1 MPFPAILRRRPA
13 KPINLALQ
21 GGGSHGA
28 FTWGVLDRL
37 LEDGRIELEGISG
50 TSAGAMNAVVLAHGL
65 ATGGREGARE
75 ALSTFWESIASRV
88 PFDPLQSGFM
98 GQTGLTQGSGLP
110 PVLKAMMG
118 LTRFLS
124 PYQLNPFDVNP
135 LREIVQG
142 TIDFERLR
150 AECGLKLFIAATQ
163 VRTGK
168 VRLFRTGELT
178 AEAVLASACL
188 PSLHHGIE
196 IDGELYWD
204 GGYSANPA
212 IYPLFYHCRSPDVVI
227 VLLHPLRLPHTP
239 GTAAE
244 IWNRVTELGFSAT
257 FLREMRMIAQAKTH
271 VERSLFSIGRL
282 ERRLRHMKFHMV
294 EAEELMSQLSPESK
308 LSAHLPFITM
318 LRDQGR
324 ARADAWL
331 AQNVGRIGARSSVDL
346 TELFGDRTAG

>member
-1 MPFPAILRRRPA
+1 MPFPAMMKFRTRKR
-13 KPINLALQ
+13 INLALQ

-37 LEDGRIELEGISG
+37 LEDERIDFEGISG

-65 ATGGREGARE
+65 ITGGRKGARE
-75 ALSTFWESIASRV
+75 ALAKFWENIANRV

-135 LREIVQG
+135 LRDIVAAS
-142 TIDFERLR
+142 IDFERLR
-150 AECGLKLFIAATQ
+150 AECRLRLFIAATQ

-168 VRLFRTGELT
+168 LRLFRTGELT

-212 IYPLFYHCRSPDVVI
+212 IYPLFYHCRSRDVVI
-227 VLLHPLRLPHTP
+227 VILHPLRLPHDP
-239 GTAAE
+239 STARE

-257 FLREMRMIAQAKTH
+257 FLREMQMIAQAKRH

-282 ERRLRHMKFHMV
+282 ERRLRHMNFHLV
-294 EAEELMSQLSPESK
+294 EAEELMSQLSSESK
-308 LSAHLPFITM
+308 LSAHWPFICM

-324 ARADAWL
+324 ARADVWL
-331 AQNVGRIGARSSVDL
+331 AQTFKRVGSRSSVDL
-346 TELFGDRTAG
+346 TELFGDRNSG

>member
-1 MPFPAILRRRPA
+1 MPFPAILRRWPA
-13 KPINLALQ
+13 KRINLALQ

-28 FTWGVLDRL
+28 FTWGVLDRI
-37 LEDGRIELEGISG
+37 LEDERIELEGISG

-65 ATGGREGARE
+65 TTGGREGARE
-75 ALSTFWESIASRV
+75 ALGKFWESIADRV
-88 PFDPLQSGFM
+88 PFDPLWSGFM
-98 GQTGLTQGSGLP
+98 GQTGVTQGSGLP

-135 LREIVQG
+135 LRDIVAG

-150 AECGLKLFIAATQ
+150 AECRLKLFIAATQ

-168 VRLFRTGELT
+168 LRLFRTGELT
-178 AEAVLASACL
+178 ADAVLASACL

-212 IYPLFYHCRSPDVVI
+212 VYPLIYHCRSPDVVI
-227 VLLHPLRLPHTP
+227 VLLHPMRLAKNP
-239 GTAAE
+239 GTAGE
-244 IWNRVTELGFSAT
+244 IWNRVTELGFSAG
-257 FLREMRMIAQAKTH
+257 FLREMRMIAQAKAN
-271 VERSLFSIGRL
+271 VERGLFSIGRL
-282 ERRLRHMKFHMV
+282 ERRLRRLKFHLV
-294 EAEELMSQLSPESK
+294 EAEELMSQLSTESK

-324 ARADAWL
+324 ARAEAWL
-331 AQNVGRIGARSSVDL
+331 AENFGRIGSRSSVDL
-346 TELFGDRTAG
+346 TELFGERGSG

>member
-1 MPFPAILRRRPA
+1 MMRFRTRKR
-13 KPINLALQ
+13 INLALQ

-37 LEDGRIELEGISG
+37 LEDERIEFEGISG

-65 ATGGREGARE
+65 VSGGREGARE
-75 ALSTFWESIASRV
+75 ALAKFWESIANRV

-98 GQTGLTQGSGLP
+98 GQTGLTQSSGLP

-135 LREIVQG
+135 LRDIVAG
-142 TIDFERLR
+142 SIDFERLR
-150 AECGLKLFIAATQ
+150 AECRLRLFIAATQ

-168 VRLFRTGELT
+168 LRLFRTRELT

-212 IYPLFYHCRSPDVVI
+212 IYPLFYHCRSRDVVI
-227 VLLHPLRLPHTP
+227 VILHPLRLPQDP
-239 GTAAE
+239 NTAGE

-257 FLREMRMIAQAKTH
+257 FLREMQMIAQAKSH

-282 ERRLRHMKFHMV
+282 ERRLRHMKFHLV
-294 EAEELMSQLSPESK
+294 EAEELMSQLSAESK
-308 LSAHLPFITM
+308 LSAHWPFISM

-324 ARADAWL
+324 ARAEAWL
-331 AQNVGRIGARSSVDL
+331 GENFRRIGSRSSVDL
-346 TELFGDRTAG
+346 TELFGDRDSG

>member
-1 MPFPAILRRRPA
+1 VVFRRKGRTV
-13 KPINLALQ
+13 NLALQ

-37 LEDGRIELEGISG
+37 LEDGRIGIEGISG

-65 ATGGREGARE
+65 TTGGREGARE
-75 ALSTFWESIASRV
+75 ALAKFWESIASRV

-98 GQTGLTQGSGLP
+98 GQAGLTQDSGLP

-135 LREIVQG
+135 LRDVVAG
-142 TIDFERLR
+142 AIDFERLR
-150 AECGLKLFIAATQ
+150 AECGIKLFIAATH

-178 AEAVLASACL
+178 ADAVLASACL

-196 IDGELYWD
+196 IEGELYWD

-227 VLLHPLRLPHTP
+227 VLLHPLRLPQDP
-239 GTAAE
+239 RTAAE

-257 FLREMRMIAQAKTH
+257 FLREMRMLAQAKEH
-271 VERSLFSIGRL
+271 VERTLFSIGRL
-282 ERRLRHMKFHMV
+282 ERRLRHMKFHLV
-294 EAEELMSQLSPESK
+294 EAEELMSQLSSESK
-308 LSAHLPFITM
+308 LSAHWPFISM

-324 ARADAWL
+324 ARAEAWL
-331 AQNVGRIGARSSVDL
+331 GENFRSIGSRSSADL
-346 TELFGDRTAG
+346 SELFGDRTAG